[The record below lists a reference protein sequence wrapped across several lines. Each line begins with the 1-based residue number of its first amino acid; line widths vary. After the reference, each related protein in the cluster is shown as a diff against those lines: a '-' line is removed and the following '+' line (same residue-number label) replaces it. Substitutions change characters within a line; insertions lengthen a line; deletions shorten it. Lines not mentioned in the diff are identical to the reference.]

1 MVLGMIF
8 SVPIYFLDKG
18 THRAKYIGM
27 NIAITRKLFITFTI
41 TILNMNK
48 ETPSILDMFKAISMQ
63 ISVWRW
69 EARMIA
75 KYGLDWGYK
84 EPIQYIGETINQE
97 KILKKSS
104 PIELEVK
111 SLQEIT

>member
-1 MVLGMIF
+1 MVLGRIF
-8 SVPIYFLDKG
+8 SVPIYFVDRG
-18 THRAKYIGM
+18 THYAKYMQM
-27 NIAITRKLFITFTI
+27 NIAITRKLFIAFTI

-48 ETPSILDMFKAISMQ
+48 ENPTILDLFKAISMQ

-84 EPIQYIGETINQE
+84 EPLQYIGATIN
-97 KILKKSS
+97 
-104 PIELEVK
+104 
-111 SLQEIT
+111 